1 MTRVGTE
8 TGSWYTVQPD
18 QEQLRKELSLRGLK
32 ADEPNVA
39 RMYDFMLGGKDNFE
53 VDRAAVEALSRAWPH
68 GPAVCRQNR
77 AFLGRVVEYLAAG
90 CKIRQFLDIGSGLP
104 TADNVHEIA
113 QRAAPGAR
121 VVYVDYDPVVVGHA
135 QVLLAAS
142 SPDVVALRA
151 DMRDPGSLLR
161 DRRLN
166 QMLDFEEPVAV
177 LMFAILHFVTDTGQ
191 PHRIVRRFT
200 DALPPGS
207 ALALSHITDEAV
219 DPETRDAATMVY
231 EKSSAPVVPRSR
243 KQIAGFFDGLEMCH
257 PGVVDISRWPEERS
271 DFAGRAPLA
280 MYGGVALK
288 KPS

>member
-1 MTRVGTE
+1 VTRAGTE
-8 TGSWYTVQPD
+8 TGSWYTVEPD
-18 QEQLRKELSLRGLK
+18 EEQLRKELSLRGLNVE
-32 ADEPNVA
+32 EPNVA

-53 VDRAAVEALSRAWPH
+53 VDRAAMEALSRAWPH

-90 CKIRQFLDIGSGLP
+90 CGIRQFLDLGSGLP

-113 QRAAPGAR
+113 QRAAAGAR

-161 DRRLN
+161 DRRLRRA
-166 QMLDFEEPVAV
+166 LDFEEPVAV

-191 PHRIVRRFT
+191 PHEIVRHFV
-200 DALPPGS
+200 DAVPPGS
-207 ALALSHITDEAV
+207 ALALSHVTGEAV
-219 DPETRDAATMVY
+219 DQETQDAAVGVY
-231 EKSSAPVVPRSR
+231 QKASAPVVPRSR
-243 KQIAGFFDGLEMCH
+243 EQIAGFFDGLEMVP
-257 PGVVDISRWPEERS
+257 PGLVNMNLWPHTQSELAART
-271 DFAGRAPLA
+271 PLA

-288 KPS
+288 PS